1 MAIDVTKLMVSA
13 AMGVADEVATW
24 WDDERLKERQ
34 VTVPTAVKEPFK
46 TVDDILRLAAT
57 VGGLALQ
64 SMAPAYEDIGEA
76 MSLACLPLVM
86 KSVKAVLVKGT
97 AGEVGIGRREF
108 VPRHVLSPTMGRVLS
123 PTMAGSPMASS
134 RGGYGWNP
142 TDIKTG

>member
-24 WDDERLKERQ
+24 WDDERLKETR
-34 VTVPTAVKEPFK
+34 VTAPTAVKEPFK

-64 SMAPAYEDIGEA
+64 SMSPAYADIGEA

-86 KSVKAVLVKGT
+86 KSVKTVLVKGT
-97 AGEVGIGRREF
+97 AMEVSGGRREF
-108 VPRHVLSPTMGRVLS
+108 IPRRVVNAPSFAASPARF
-123 PTMAGSPMASS
+123 
-134 RGGYGWNP
+134 GWNP
-142 TDIKTG
+142 IDLKTG